1 MADTRVQLEIEDW
14 VRQHW
19 MAKQFGQQFRR
30 ERLRLTSGGLFDF
43 DAISADNAIVAT
55 ISTSAGVTS
64 GGKHPTGK
72 VMKLRSDMLF
82 LSMVEAKRRIIVLTA
97 PDMYQL
103 CIREKEG
110 GRVPSSIEFA
120 VAPIPGLLQ
129 ERLRHAQSA
138 ASREVRPGEQK

>member
-1 MADTRVQLEIEDW
+1 MADTRVQLEVEDW
-14 VRQHW
+14 VRQNW
-19 MAKQFGQQFRR
+19 MPKQFGQQFRR
-30 ERLRLTSGGLFDF
+30 ERLRLTSGGDFDF
-43 DAISADNAIVAT
+43 DAVSPDNSIVAA
-55 ISTSAGVTS
+55 ISTSVGVTS

-82 LSMVEAKRRIIVLTA
+82 LLLIEAKRRIIVLTA

-103 CIREKEG
+103 CHKEKEG

-120 VAPIPGLLQ
+120 LAPIPAQLG

-138 ASREVRPGEQK
+138 ASREVRPGQER

>member
-1 MADTRVQLEIEDW
+1 MADTRVQLEVEDW
-14 VRQHW
+14 VRQNW
-19 MAKQFGQQFRR
+19 MPKQFGQDFRR
-30 ERLRLTSGGLFDF
+30 ERLRLTSGGVFDF
-43 DAISADNAIVAT
+43 DAVSADNSAVAT
-55 ISTSAGVTS
+55 ISTSVGVTS

-82 LSMVEAKRRIIVLTA
+82 LLLTEAKRRVIVLTA

-103 CIREKEG
+103 CLREKEG

-120 VAPIPGLLQ
+120 LAPIPAQLQ

-138 ASREVRPGEQK
+138 ASREVRPGQQE